1 MALSINRMAL
11 LLRRVRRW
19 WTDRTA
25 NFLVPL
31 GMVVVIFAAGLSNV
45 PAQTESGAT
54 RAKSPPKQPQPQVT
68 TPALPLSAQVRARLN
83 HRRLTEAAMTSHNL
97 TAAHFFGRRPAA
109 KLSVETRKTS
119 KQG

>member
-25 NFLVPL
+25 NFLAL

-54 RAKSPPKQPQPQVT
+54 KAKSSPKQPQPQVT

-97 TAAHFFGRRPAA
+97 TAAHFFGHRPAA